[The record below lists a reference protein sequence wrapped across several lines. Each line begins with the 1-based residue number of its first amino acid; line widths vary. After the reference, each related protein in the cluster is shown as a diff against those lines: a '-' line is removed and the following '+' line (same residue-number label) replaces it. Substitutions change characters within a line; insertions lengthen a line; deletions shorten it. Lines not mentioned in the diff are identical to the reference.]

1 MTAVKARNSVR
12 QTGASVKKQTDFVT
26 ASVMPVIRVKI
37 RISHVIRGQKIFSRY
52 TAHRSV
58 SAVLS
63 CK

>member
-12 QTGASVKKQTDFVT
+12 QTGASVIKQTDFVT

-37 RISHVIRGQKIFSRY
+37 RISHVIRGQKIFSSY